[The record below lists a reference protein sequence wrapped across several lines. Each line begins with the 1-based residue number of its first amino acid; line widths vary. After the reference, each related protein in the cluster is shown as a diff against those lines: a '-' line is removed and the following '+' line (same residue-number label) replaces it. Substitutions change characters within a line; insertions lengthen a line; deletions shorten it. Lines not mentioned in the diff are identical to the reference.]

1 MTCRW
6 CRAPASI
13 SGAGPA
19 VLVAEFSRTE
29 DVYIR
34 CESFAPLKRRTYTG
48 KKKRSVEAPAL
59 RLPSKRGGEG
69 PDFLPI
75 TLSTVEAFRA
85 MSSKGSREL

>member
-48 KKKRSVEAPAL
+48 KKKRSVEAHPL
-59 RLPSKRGGEG
+59 GLLSKLGVSGS
-69 PDFLPI
+69 DFLPN
-75 TLSTVEAFRA
+75 TQSTVEAFRA
-85 MSSKGSREL
+85 SSRKGFREF